1 MQSQRLPLPSLSK
14 QPTDANDDVLNMDP
28 AVLPSLLAFRLC
40 NCDYIYPVDSKALI
54 IAVKIYHHLS
64 SAGALALNLQR

>member
-14 QPTDANDDVLNMDP
+14 QPTDANDDVLSMDS
-28 AVLPSLLAFRLC
+28 AVLLFPLAFRLC
-40 NCDYIYPVDSKALI
+40 NCDYMYPVGSRALT

-64 SAGALALNLQR
+64 SMGF